1 MTSSTQPS
9 PAPETTE
16 EYFQRFHQHQ
26 GDTTHCADF
35 AISMACHIYCDKNGM
50 PLECCAVDKITGFLE
65 RFFFLGLR
73 FPAREGIT
81 KGGATPSGVVAALL
95 RLGIPFFF
103 NPFGTLGGLEKAL
116 GDGKTII
123 VSLGK
128 ILDPK
133 AGTWGHVVLVVGAT
147 DSAFLLL
154 DPAEREG
161 VSRRDK
167 RAFINDWWYTPV
179 HPCWVIG

>member
-1 MTSSTQPS
+1 MPVTQRYQLIDILRGVAIVLMVYYHFS
-9 PAPETTE
+9 
-16 EYFQRFHQHQ
+16 Y
-26 GDTTHCADF
+26 DLTHFGYAGFDF
-35 AISMACHIYCDKNGM
+35 YHDPYWLHLRTFIVS
-50 PLECCAVDKITGFLE
+50 L
-65 RFFFLGLR
+65 FLGLVGVSLVLASNHGINWQR
-73 FPAREGIT
+73 YARRLG
-81 KGGATPSGVVAALL
+81 LL
-95 RLGIPFFF
+95 IFFALGIPFFF